1 MRSRLTIAL
10 PLVLVIASGCYRATH
25 LSQTWHDPGSRGLH
39 FNRVVTV
46 FVTTDEGMRRSVEDE
61 LVTKFPNATPSYR
74 LIPKAGDANKE
85 TILQQM
91 RSAGFDGAVT
101 MRVTDVSE
109 KTTYYPGSYWGPYYG
124 FGPYWG
130 ASWAY
135 PYSPYDAGYVSTS
148 QIVTIETQIYNLQ
161 ADKLVFA
168 ARSETADKSKV
179 GSLIRSVMRHI
190 NEELKENNMIAS
202 SHPRPADVAATL
214 AAR

>member
-1 MRSRLTIAL
+1 MRSRPTAL
-10 PLVLVIASGCYRATH
+10 ALVLVLASGCYHATH
-25 LSQTWHDPGSRGLH
+25 LSATWHDPNSRGIH

-61 LVTKFPNATPSYR
+61 LVTKFPNATASYN
-74 LIPKAGDANKE
+74 LIPNAAGADKE

-91 RSAGFDGAVT
+91 RDAGFDGAVT
-101 MRVTDVSE
+101 MRVTDVKD
-109 KTTYYPGSYWGPYYG
+109 KTTFYPGSYWGPSYG

-135 PYSPYDAGYVSTS
+135 PYSPYATGYVTTS
-148 QIVTIETQIYNLQ
+148 QIVTIETQIYNLK

-179 GSLIRSVMRHI
+179 SSLIRSVMRHI
-190 NEELKENNMIAS
+190 NDELKDNGMIAS
-202 SHPRPADVAATL
+202 APRPANDVATSL
-214 AAR
+214 PVR

>member
-1 MRSRLTIAL
+1 MRSRPTSILA
-10 PLVLVIASGCYRATH
+10 LVLVLASGCYHATH
-25 LSQTWHDPGSRGLH
+25 LSATWHDPNSRGLH
-39 FNRVVTV
+39 FNKVVTV

-61 LVTKFPNATPSYR
+61 LVTKFPNATASYHI
-74 LIPKAGDANKE
+74 IPNAAGADKE
-85 TILQQM
+85 TILQHM
-91 RSAGFDGAVT
+91 RAAGFDGAVT

-109 KTTYYPGSYWGPYYG
+109 RTTYSPGSYWGPSYG

-135 PYSPYDAGYVSTS
+135 PYSPYAGGYVSTS

-161 ADKLVFA
+161 DDKLVFA

-190 NEELKENNMIAS
+190 NEELKDNGMIAS
-202 SHPRPADVAATL
+202 SARRPNDVATAQTG
-214 AAR
+214 R

>member
-1 MRSRLTIAL
+1 MRSRLTSAL

-25 LSQTWHDPGSRGLH
+25 LSATWHDPGSRGLH

-74 LIPKAGDANKE
+74 VVPKAGDADKE

-91 RSAGFDGAVT
+91 RTAGFDGAVT

-109 KTTYYPGSYWGPYYG
+109 KTTYYPGSYWGPSYG

-135 PYSPYDAGYVSTS
+135 PYSPYAGGYVSTS

-161 ADKLVFA
+161 DDKLVFA

-179 GSLIRSVMRHI
+179 SSLIRSVMRHI
-190 NEELKENNMIAS
+190 NEELKDNGMIAS
-202 SHPRPADVAATL
+202 SNRQPREAAPQVAG
-214 AAR
+214 R